1 MEKIV
6 FDSGI
11 KEYEINNNG
20 VLRFNP
26 SDPNVYARFVD
37 AAGEI
42 TKIEEMLVQKAK
54 EHEVEEDGTAALRLL
69 AEADK
74 QIKEILN
81 GVFGNGNDFDVIM
94 GGVNLMAVATN
105 GERVITNLIQ
115 ALMPIMEAG
124 AKLCSKQQVDNAVQ
138 QARLNR
144 AARRAQK

>member
-11 KEYEINNNG
+11 KEYEINGNG

-37 AAGEI
+37 AADEI
-42 TKIEEMLVQKAK
+42 AKIEKALVQKAK
-54 EHEVEEDGTAALRLL
+54 EHEDKNDGAAALRLL
-69 AEADK
+69 AETDK
-74 QIKEILN
+74 QMKEILN

-94 GGVNLMAVATN
+94 GGINLMAVATN

-138 QARLNR
+138 QAKLNR
-144 AARRAQK
+144 AQRRGQK